1 MSQINE
7 KFSGEVE
14 PTFLDAKK
22 WFMAALKDT
31 VDYTVSASSSTSTTS
46 STKKEPVRLPSF
58 EGALK
63 SSPFLKFPVW
73 IERWEKLINQY
84 DEVWRPSI
92 LLDHLDDAAREKFVG
107 YESNYT
113 EAMKR
118 LRKFYGDPQK
128 VVACVME
135 EVLSPNDIQCGDY
148 KGLLSYVD
156 VLERNFNRLQN
167 LVTSLNRGG

>member
-58 EGALK
+58 EGTLK

-84 DEVWRPSI
+84 GEVWRPSI
-92 LLDHLDDAAREKFVG
+92 LFDYLDDSAREKFVG
-107 YESNYT
+107 
-113 EAMKR
+113 
-118 LRKFYGDPQK
+118 
-128 VVACVME
+128 
-135 EVLSPNDIQCGDY
+135 
-148 KGLLSYVD
+148 
-156 VLERNFNRLQN
+156 
-167 LVTSLNRGG
+167 

>member
-1 MSQINE
+1 
-7 KFSGEVE
+7 
-14 PTFLDAKK
+14 
-22 WFMAALKDT
+22 MAALKDT
-31 VDYTVSASSSTSTTS
+31 DDNAVSASSSTTMTS

-118 LRKFYGDPQK
+118 LRKFYGDP
-128 VVACVME
+128 
-135 EVLSPNDIQCGDY
+135 
-148 KGLLSYVD
+148 
-156 VLERNFNRLQN
+156 
-167 LVTSLNRGG
+167 